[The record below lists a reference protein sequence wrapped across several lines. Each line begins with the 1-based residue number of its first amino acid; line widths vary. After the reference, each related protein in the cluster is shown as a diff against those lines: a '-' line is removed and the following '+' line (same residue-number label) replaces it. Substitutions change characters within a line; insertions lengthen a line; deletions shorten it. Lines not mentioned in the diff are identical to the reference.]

1 MNQDANRLRWSTA
14 DISTYEEVE
23 SNAIKNR
30 RFMTQAEERLW
41 QELRG
46 NKLGIHFRRQ
56 HVIGIYIA
64 DFVSLKNHLVIEID
78 GDYHLTPEQQ
88 ELDHIRTIY
97 MEQQGFRVIR
107 FRNSQVLTDIER
119 VMSKII
125 KSLI

>member
-1 MNQDANRLRWSTA
+1 
-14 DISTYEEVE
+14 
-23 SNAIKNR
+23 
-30 RFMTQAEERLW
+30 MTQAEERLW

-78 GDYHLTPEQQ
+78 GDYHLTSEQQ

-107 FRNSQVLTDIER
+107 FRNSQVLTDIES

>member
-1 MNQDANRLRWSTA
+1 MAGAKGKQIRHPFPSATR
-14 DISTYEEVE
+14 
-23 SNAIKNR
+23 
-30 RFMTQAEERLW
+30 
-41 QELRG
+41 
-46 NKLGIHFRRQ
+46 
-56 HVIGIYIA
+56 IGIYIA

-107 FRNSQVLTDIER
+107 FRNSQVLTDIES